1 MSEKICKQKTIPPKK
16 ILRCWWDKCQPS
28 SYTPPDLMP
37 LAGRNPKD
45 GAKIK
50 LHGGRAP
57 PLRRRRRA
65 ALPPP
70 PLYIH
75 TAVLRQISINLEKDL
90 TTRARRLR

>member
-1 MSEKICKQKTIPPKK
+1 
-16 ILRCWWDKCQPS
+16 
-28 SYTPPDLMP
+28 MP

-57 PLRRRRRA
+57 PLRRRRHDA
-65 ALPPP
+65 ATAPP

-75 TAVLRQISINLEKDL
+75 TAVLRQIRSPHDL
-90 TTRARRLR
+90 NDSKCSKMTPNESQCV